1 VPFHKLDDRIRELC
15 AKVVAAE
22 GSQLEL
28 LISELKAALREHNKH
43 LRQMAAAKLANR
55 LPPGN
60 RPSL

>member
-22 GSQLEL
+22 GDPLEP
-28 LISELKAALREHNKH
+28 LISELKAALREHNNR
-43 LRQMAAAKLANR
+43 LRQMAAAKLANS
-55 LPPGN
+55 LPPRS